1 MSTFHSGF
9 AGHIEDFIRYR
20 KASGIWN
27 TTYEK
32 NLLLFDHYCSNTFPP
47 GDPLCQDMID
57 KWCAKR
63 ETELNRACDTR
74 ICVIRAFIRYLK
86 DRDLTDVKAPAKL
99 KKEPATYVPHAFTK
113 EELQRFF
120 YECDNIPVNRS
131 LLSKVRHLTCPV
143 FFRLLYSSGIRTTEA
158 RLLRKADFDPIEGV
172 LNIQKSKGYDQHYV
186 ALHKSMSDLLIR
198 YDQAIDKL
206 LPDRTF
212 FFEKHNGGHY
222 SRDWVTQTFHTLWQ
236 KANTATGV
244 VPYALR
250 HNYATENINGWTGND
265 SFGLSEHLLYLSK
278 SMGHR
283 HLSSTLYY
291 YSIVPRFADILL
303 EKTEMGF
310 NKIVPEVTYEKE

>member
-9 AGHIEDFIRYR
+9 ADHIENFIRYR

-27 TTYEK
+27 TNYEE
-32 NLLLFDHYCSNTFPP
+32 NLLLFDHYCSNTFPS
-47 GDPLCQDMID
+47 GAPLCQDMID
-57 KWCAKR
+57 KWCSKR
-63 ETELNRACDTR
+63 ETELNRTCDTR
-74 ICVIRAFIRYLK
+74 IRVIKAFIRYLK
-86 DRDLTDVKAPAKL
+86 ERDLTDVKIPAK
-99 KKEPATYVPHAFTK
+99 
-113 EELQRFF
+113 
-120 YECDNIPVNRS
+120 
-131 LLSKVRHLTCPV
+131 LTCPV
-143 FFRLLYSSGIRTTEA
+143 FCRLLYSSGIRTTEA

-186 ALHKSMSDLLIR
+186 ALHKSMSALLSR
-198 YDQAIDKL
+198 YDQTIDKL

-212 FFEKHNGGHY
+212 FFETHNGSHY
-222 SRDWVTQTFHTLWQ
+222 SKEWVTRTFHTLWQ

-244 VPYALR
+244 VPYELR

-265 SFGLSEHLLYLSK
+265 SFGLNEHLLYLSK

-283 HLSSTLYY
+283 NLSSTLYY
-291 YSIVPRFADILL
+291 YSIVPKFADILL

>member
-27 TTYEK
+27 TNYEE
-32 NLLLFDHYCSNTFPP
+32 NLFLFDHYCSNTFPS
-47 GDPLCQDMID
+47 GAPLCQDMID

-63 ETELNRACDTR
+63 ETELNRTCETR
-74 ICVIRAFIRYLK
+74 IRVIKAFIRYLK
-86 DRDLTDVKAPAKL
+86 DRDLTDVKIPAKL
-99 KKEPATYVPHAFTK
+99 KKEPSTYIPHAFTK

-131 LLSKVRHLTCPV
+131 LFSKVRHLTCPV

-158 RLLRKADFDPIEGV
+158 RLLRKADFDPIEGG

-186 ALHKSMSDLLIR
+186 ALHKSMSALLIR
-198 YDQAIDKL
+198 YDQTIDKL
-206 LPDRTF
+206 LPNRTF

-222 SRDWVTQTFHTLWQ
+222 SKEWVTKTFHTLWQ

-244 VPYALR
+244 VPYELR
-250 HNYATENINGWTGND
+250 HNYAIENINGWTGND
-265 SFGLSEHLLYLSK
+265 SFGLSEQLLYLSK

-283 HLSSTLYY
+283 NLSSTLYY

-303 EKTEMGF
+303 EKTEMEF

>member
-1 MSTFHSGF
+1 
-9 AGHIEDFIRYR
+9 
-20 KASGIWN
+20 
-27 TTYEK
+27 
-32 NLLLFDHYCSNTFPP
+32 
-47 GDPLCQDMID
+47 MID

-172 LNIQKSKGYDQHYV
+172 LKYTENQRAMINTM
-186 ALHKSMSDLLIR
+186 LHFIKSMSDLLII
-198 YDQAIDKL
+198 YDQTIDKL
-206 LPDRTF
+206 LPNRTF
-212 FFEKHNGGHY
+212 
-222 SRDWVTQTFHTLWQ
+222 S
-236 KANTATGV
+236 
-244 VPYALR
+244 
-250 HNYATENINGWTGND
+250 
-265 SFGLSEHLLYLSK
+265 
-278 SMGHR
+278 
-283 HLSSTLYY
+283 
-291 YSIVPRFADILL
+291 
-303 EKTEMGF
+303 
-310 NKIVPEVTYEKE
+310 